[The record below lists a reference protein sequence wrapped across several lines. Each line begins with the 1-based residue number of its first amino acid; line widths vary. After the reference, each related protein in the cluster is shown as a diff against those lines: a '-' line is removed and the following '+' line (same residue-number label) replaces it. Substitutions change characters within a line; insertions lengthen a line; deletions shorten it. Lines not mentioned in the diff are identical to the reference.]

1 MAFPAFFDACA
12 LYGTRLTDV
21 ILRLAD
27 AGAFRVLWSDA
38 VLEEVRR
45 NVIASGVAEE
55 AIDRRIAAMRDFFP
69 DARVTGFES
78 IVDSLACDPKDRH
91 VLAAAVRAKAD
102 VLVTFNLRD
111 FPEHALEPFDVEVV
125 HPDEFLLDQLDL
137 FPGLV
142 IGVLRELAEDYDD
155 PPQSVGDVLESL
167 RRAGVPRFAADAR
180 RYL

>member
-1 MAFPAFFDACA
+1 MSFPAFFDACA
-12 LYGTRLTDV
+12 LYGIRLTDLV
-21 ILRLAD
+21 LRLAD

-45 NVIASGVAEE
+45 NVVASGVDEPAV
-55 AIDRRIAAMRDFFP
+55 DRRIGAMRDFFP

-78 IVDSLACDPKDRH
+78 IIDSLTCHPKDRH

-111 FPEHALEPFDVEVV
+111 FPEHSLEPFDVEVV
-125 HPDEFLLDQLDL
+125 HPDDFLLDQLDL

-142 IGVLRELAEDYDD
+142 TRVLAELVEDYDD
-155 PPQSVGDVLESL
+155 PPETMEDVLDAL
-167 RRAGVPRFAADAR
+167 RRAGVPRFAEDVR
-180 RYL
+180 RYV